1 MATNDFKPFATGSGA
16 NVLSQADYDALSA
29 RTTGFLSGK
38 ASSAQVNKALRQAST
53 IAAVVAQFIS
63 DNSGDDT
70 LDNGNLP
77 TLLASLESA
86 LLKSSPGRLQ
96 NIVSFTANG
105 TYTPSPGTK
114 HVKVIVTGGGG
125 GGGGCQGTSGAESI
139 SGGGGGAGGTAIGY
153 FAVTESSYA
162 VTVGAGGS
170 AGVGA
175 VQGGTGGTSIINGIS
190 GLGGDGGQKSGVTT
204 LAGGKG
210 GVSIG
215 GSVNLPGGY
224 GTDGQNGS
232 LIIPGNGGSSYWGGG
247 GRGGARGGVA
257 GDCYGSGGGAYDA
270 AMSGNSYNGGQG
282 KAGIVYIE
290 EYS

>member
-96 NIVSFTANG
+96 NIVIFTANG

-125 GGGGCQGTSGAESI
+125 GGGGCQGTSGSESV

-190 GLGGDGGQKSGVTT
+190 GLGGDGGQKSGITT

-232 LIIPGNGGSSYWGGG
+232 LIIPGNGGSSY
-247 GRGGARGGVA
+247 
-257 GDCYGSGGGAYDA
+257 
-270 AMSGNSYNGGQG
+270 
-282 KAGIVYIE
+282 
-290 EYS
+290 

>member
-16 NVLSQADYDALSA
+16 NVLSQADYEALSA

-53 IAAVVAQFIS
+53 IAAVMAQFIS

-96 NIVSFTANG
+96 NIVTFTANG

-153 FAVTESSYA
+153 FAVTESSYE

-170 AGVGA
+170 PGVGA

-190 GLGGDGGQKSGVTT
+190 GLGGDGGQKSGITT

-232 LIIPGNGGSSYWGGG
+232 LIIPGNGG
-247 GRGGARGGVA
+247 
-257 GDCYGSGGGAYDA
+257 
-270 AMSGNSYNGGQG
+270 
-282 KAGIVYIE
+282 
-290 EYS
+290 

>member
-175 VQGGTGGTSIINGIS
+175 V
-190 GLGGDGGQKSGVTT
+190 
-204 LAGGKG
+204 
-210 GVSIG
+210 
-215 GSVNLPGGY
+215 
-224 GTDGQNGS
+224 
-232 LIIPGNGGSSYWGGG
+232 
-247 GRGGARGGVA
+247 
-257 GDCYGSGGGAYDA
+257 
-270 AMSGNSYNGGQG
+270 
-282 KAGIVYIE
+282 
-290 EYS
+290 

>member
-125 GGGGCQGTSGAESI
+125 GGGGCQGTSGSESV

-190 GLGGDGGQKSGVTT
+190 GLGGDGGQKSGITT

-210 GVSIG
+210 GISIG

-247 GRGGARGGVA
+247 GR
-257 GDCYGSGGGAYDA
+257 
-270 AMSGNSYNGGQG
+270 
-282 KAGIVYIE
+282 KAD
-290 EYS
+290 

>member
-125 GGGGCQGTSGAESI
+125 GG
-139 SGGGGGAGGTAIGY
+139 AGGTAIGY

-190 GLGGDGGQKSGVTT
+190 GLGGDGGQKSGITT

-210 GVSIG
+210 GISIG

-257 GDCYGSGGGAYDA
+257 GDCYGAGGGGAYDA

>member
-114 HVKVIVTGGGG
+114 HVKV
-125 GGGGCQGTSGAESI
+125 
-139 SGGGGGAGGTAIGY
+139 
-153 FAVTESSYA
+153 
-162 VTVGAGGS
+162 
-170 AGVGA
+170 
-175 VQGGTGGTSIINGIS
+175 
-190 GLGGDGGQKSGVTT
+190 
-204 LAGGKG
+204 
-210 GVSIG
+210 
-215 GSVNLPGGY
+215 
-224 GTDGQNGS
+224 
-232 LIIPGNGGSSYWGGG
+232 
-247 GRGGARGGVA
+247 
-257 GDCYGSGGGAYDA
+257 
-270 AMSGNSYNGGQG
+270 
-282 KAGIVYIE
+282 
-290 EYS
+290 

>member
-125 GGGGCQGTSGAESI
+125 GCQGTSGSESV

-190 GLGGDGGQKSGVTT
+190 GLGGYGGQKSGITT

-257 GDCYGSGGGAYDA
+257 GDCYGSGGGGAYDA